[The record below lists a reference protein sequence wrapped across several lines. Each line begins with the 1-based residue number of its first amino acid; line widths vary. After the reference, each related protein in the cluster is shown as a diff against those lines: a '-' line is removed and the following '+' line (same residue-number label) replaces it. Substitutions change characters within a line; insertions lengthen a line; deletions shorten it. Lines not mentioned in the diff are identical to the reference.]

1 MFRGEGSCITHIDPH
16 LYDEDRLYKAVT
28 CVTQNGT
35 LQPSSDAFKEVFMT
49 ILFSKFSKPLLAV
62 TIALVA
68 TVALALP
75 SPKDIEAAVN
85 AGHNAQAEA
94 MLREVI
100 QEKPQSAKAHY
111 ELGQVLAR
119 EARYAEAQ
127 TELKKAKDIDP
138 SLKFAASPDKF
149 NDTLDKVSRLVP
161 ATNVQAA
168 PVATPAPHVA
178 SPGPAPTES
187 GGFSLTYV
195 WLGIGALVVLALV
208 LRRSSTPAPIYP
220 AAMTPAAPMP
230 QRGFGAQFTPNAP
243 VAPGYAP
250 GYGPG
255 YAQPTQGTGSTV
267 AGAVVGGLAGVAA
280 GYALSKALEG
290 DHHSAPEHSNA
301 SVGNNGGYVPFDTP
315 AQPDLGSFDAGS
327 GDTWDDASSSGG
339 DDSW

>member
-1 MFRGEGSCITHIDPH
+1 MIRFS
-16 LYDEDRLYKAVT
+16 
-28 CVTQNGT
+28 N
-35 LQPSSDAFKEVFMT
+35 
-49 ILFSKFSKPLLAV
+49 FSKSAAAV
-62 TIALVA
+62 LMALVA
-68 TVALALP
+68 TVAMALP

-149 NDTLDKVSRLVP
+149 NDILDKVARQVP
-161 ATNVQAA
+161 AASVSAA
-168 PVATPAPHVA
+168 PSNTPAPQLA
-178 SPGPAPTES
+178 SPSPAAAAS

-208 LRRSSTPAPIYP
+208 LRRSSTPAPSYSP
-220 AAMTPAAPMP
+220 AMTPAAPVP
-230 QRGFGAQFTPNAP
+230 TRGFGAQFTPNAP
-243 VAPGYAP
+243 AAAP

-255 YAQPTQGTGSTV
+255 YGQAYGPGYAPPASGTGSTV

-290 DHHSAPEHSNA
+290 DHHSSAGSSSTVA
-301 SVGNNGGYVPFDTP
+301 GNNGGYVPFDTP

-327 GDTWDDASSSGG
+327 GDSWDDASSSGG

>member
-1 MFRGEGSCITHIDPH
+1 
-16 LYDEDRLYKAVT
+16 
-28 CVTQNGT
+28 
-35 LQPSSDAFKEVFMT
+35 MT
-49 ILFSKFSKPLLAV
+49 IHFSNFSKSVVAV
-62 TIALVA
+62 LMALVA
-68 TVALALP
+68 TCALALP

-149 NDTLDKVSRLVP
+149 NDTFDKVNRLVP
-161 ATNVQAA
+161 AANVQVA
-168 PVATPAPHVA
+168 PGTTTATHVA
-178 SPGPAPTES
+178 SPGPAPAES

-208 LRRSSTPAPIYP
+208 LRRSSTPALTYP

-243 VAPGYAP
+243 AAAP

-255 YAQPTQGTGSTV
+255 YGPGYAPPAQGTGSTV

-290 DHHSAPEHSNA
+290 DHHNASEHSSVNA
-301 SVGNNGGYVPFDTP
+301 GNNGGYVPFDTP

>member
-1 MFRGEGSCITHIDPH
+1 
-16 LYDEDRLYKAVT
+16 
-28 CVTQNGT
+28 
-35 LQPSSDAFKEVFMT
+35 MT
-49 ILFSKFSKPLLAV
+49 IHFSKFSKPIVALV
-62 TIALVA
+62 MALVA

-161 ATNVQAA
+161 ATGVQAA
-168 PVATPAPHVA
+168 PSATPLPHVA
-178 SPGPAPTES
+178 SPGPAPAES

-208 LRRSSTPAPIYP
+208 LRRSSTPAPTYP

-243 VAPGYAP
+243 TVAPGYGS

-255 YAQPTQGTGSTV
+255 YAQPTQSTGSTV

-290 DHHSAPEHSNA
+290 DHHSAPEHSSVNA
-301 SVGNNGGYVPFDTP
+301 GNNGGYVPFDTP